1 MAHILSNQWILKRR
15 PHWDRL
21 SSLLAQSDSSGLGQL
36 SRAELQEM
44 ALLYRQVAA
53 DLSVLRQDST
63 ARTYAEHVNQLLAR
77 AHHIIYSGRKT
88 NLLTLFRF
96 LRDEYPAI
104 FQRQIGYVLASLLVS
119 VAWGLLGVALTS
131 ARPDF
136 MRHFVGPAMIAT
148 MERHQ
153 MWTESIVSVAPQMTS
168 HIMTNNLSVSFV
180 TFAGGIVF
188 GLGTFFYLFVNG
200 MMLGVI
206 AAACHQYGMSVLLW
220 SFVAPHGSLELPSIL
235 IAGGAGFRLGHAM
248 LFPGALRWKESVARG
263 GIEATRLVS
272 GIIPLLVIAGC
283 LEGFFSP
290 SHAPV
295 WLKFTVG
302 GLLFTLLNLWLFRPV
317 KTAPGQR
324 RQGREREFGRGMA
337 GHKGPQ
343 EHRNANDVFLCGQ
356 SN

>member
-21 SSLLAQSDSSGLGQL
+21 SSLLAQSGTGGLGHL
-36 SRAELQEM
+36 SRAELREM

-53 DLSVLRQDST
+53 DLSVLRHDPT
-63 ARTYAEHVNQLLAR
+63 AGSYAQYVNQLLAR

-104 FQRQIGYVLASLLVS
+104 FQQQIGFVLASVLVS
-119 VAWGLLGVALTS
+119 VAWGVVGAAVTS
-131 ARPDF
+131 ARPEF
-136 MRHFVGPAMIAT
+136 MRHFVGPEMIAT
-148 MERHQ
+148 MERHE
-153 MWTESIVSVAPQMTS
+153 MWTKSVVSIAPMATSV
-168 HIMTNNLSVSFV
+168 IMTNNLTVSFV
-180 TFAGGIVF
+180 TFAGGMVF
-188 GLGTFFYLFVNG
+188 GLGTFFYLYVNG

-206 AAACHQYGMSVLLW
+206 GAACHQYGMSVALW

-235 IAGGAGFRLGHAM
+235 IAGGAGFRLGYAM
-248 LFPGALRWKESVARG
+248 LFPGNLRWKDSVARG
-263 GIEATRLVS
+263 GVEATRLIS

-290 SHAPV
+290 SQAPV

-302 GLLFTLLNLWLFRPV
+302 GLLFTLLLVWLFRPV
-317 KTAPGQR
+317 KAKAAEGS
-324 RQGREREFGRGMA
+324 GSF
-337 GHKGPQ
+337 
-343 EHRNANDVFLCGQ
+343 
-356 SN
+356 

>member
-1 MAHILSNQWILKRR
+1 MAQILSNQWILKRR

-21 SSLLAQSDSSGLGQL
+21 AFLLAQSDASGLGQL

-63 ARTYAEHVNQLLAR
+63 SHTYAQYVNQLLAR

-88 NLLTLFRF
+88 NLATLFHF

-104 FQRQIGYVLASLLVS
+104 FQRQVGYVAASLLVS
-119 VAWGLLGVALTS
+119 VAFGVLGAVLTTV
-131 ARPDF
+131 RPEF
-136 MRHFVGPAMIAT
+136 MRHFVGPEMIAT
-148 MERHQ
+148 MERHE
-153 MWTESIVSVAPQMTS
+153 MWTKSVVSVAPMAS
-168 HIMTNNLSVSFV
+168 SWIMTNNLSVSFM
-180 TFAGGIVF
+180 TFAGGIAF
-188 GLGTFFYLFVNG
+188 GLGTFLALFQNG
-200 MMLGVI
+200 IMLGVI
-206 AAACHQYGMSVLLW
+206 GAACHHYDMSLALW
-220 SFVAPHGSLELPSIL
+220 SFVAAHGSLELPSII

-272 GIIPLLVIAGC
+272 GIIPLLVIAGT

-290 SHAPV
+290 SAAPV

-302 GLLFTLLNLWLFRPV
+302 GVLFTLLNLWLFRPV
-317 KTAPGQR
+317 KA
-324 RQGREREFGRGMA
+324 A
-337 GHKGPQ
+337 HK
-343 EHRNANDVFLCGQ
+343 A
-356 SN
+356 